1 MKPEFLFLDQE
12 YGCDSKDGECSWLN
26 DKGDTQVTL
35 TIRSREPISLS
46 RYALKSGATKDK
58 RDPKVWALKAIDEQD
73 GQEKIIHEMKTT
85 EKKWY
90 DRR

>member
-1 MKPEFLFLDQE
+1 MKPEFLFLNQE

-58 RDPKVWALKAIDEQD
+58 RDPASSGQVRGELGCITRALQFPRPFASRCVVK
-73 GQEKIIHEMKTT
+73 
-85 EKKWY
+85 
-90 DRR
+90 